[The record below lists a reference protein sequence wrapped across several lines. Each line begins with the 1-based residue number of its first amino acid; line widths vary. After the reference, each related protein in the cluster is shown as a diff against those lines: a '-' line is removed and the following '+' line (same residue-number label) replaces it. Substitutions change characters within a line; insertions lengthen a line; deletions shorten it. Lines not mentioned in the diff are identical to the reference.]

1 MKTNVKQSIIS
12 LLIKKI
18 KEIEINDL
26 TTKDIY
32 DEVDNFKNYK
42 NSTLNHLLELQEK
55 KISNLNTRS
64 FADELLNNVILD
76 DLPFTEEEQEQIVS
90 LFNLSD
96 IEKVEF
102 TNELKR
108 FNNGFNH
115 LCEYDRSRNVNQFIL
130 LLIKYLE
137 EKARI

>member
-1 MKTNVKQSIIS
+1 M
-12 LLIKKI
+12 
-18 KEIEINDL
+18 
-26 TTKDIY
+26 
-32 DEVDNFKNYK
+32 
-42 NSTLNHLLELQEK
+42 LELQDK